1 MTGSS
6 PFLPSQQAP
15 DHCIMTMR
23 SDVDWLSRQRLQ
35 QFVGTTADSAAALSM
50 NLVVIPPGA
59 AAEPHYDLSYQ
70 TTIFILEG
78 TLCTRYGTD
87 LERETINS
95 MGDFLFVPP
104 NLPHQPMNLSLTET
118 ATAVVVRHTH

>member
-1 MTGSS
+1 MNDS
-6 PFLPSQQAP
+6 PPAHFSYQAP
-15 DHCIMTMR
+15 DHCIVTMR
-23 SDVDWLSRQRLQ
+23 SDADGLSRQRLQ
-35 QFVGTTADSAAALSM
+35 QFVGTTEDSAAALSM

-104 NLPHQPMNLSLTET
+104 NLPHQPMNLSRTDT
-118 ATAVVVRHTH
+118 ATAVVVRYTC